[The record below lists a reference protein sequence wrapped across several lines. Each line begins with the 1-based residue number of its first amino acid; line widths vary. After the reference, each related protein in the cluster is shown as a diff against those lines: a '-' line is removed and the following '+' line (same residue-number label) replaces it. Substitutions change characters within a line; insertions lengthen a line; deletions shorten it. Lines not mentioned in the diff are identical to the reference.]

1 MLETGRRSAISTSEL
16 GLYSDRGD
24 RYNRSRYGLIV
35 RKLAIGVMVVVTVIL
50 VSNREQ
56 TLLIIYYTIVVR
68 KYLRIQLKLTIEI
81 HN

>member
-24 RYNRSRYGLIV
+24 RYSRSRYGLIA

-50 VSNREQ
+50 VSGERISFPN
-56 TLLIIYYTIVVR
+56 
-68 KYLRIQLKLTIEI
+68 KYPSQLCDFLQVIFSYF
-81 HN
+81 

>member
-24 RYNRSRYGLIV
+24 RYNRSRCGVIA

-50 VSNREQ
+50 VSKQNRRRYRSFV
-56 TLLIIYYTIVVR
+56 TLVVR
-68 KYLRIQLKLTIEI
+68 KYFKYLGRRDA
-81 HN
+81 NV